1 MQSEPDTE
9 WIALPRVISIDDWHE
24 PDYIRIARIQISLS
38 ENPDMPRLRQLLTG
52 LRENLKTRLSQRQ
65 STRGGGAALEGG
77 VGMCGTGMINFHGPI
92 TQERDDA
99 NDFIV
104 NKLMEDIESRI
115 YDLLGISQ

>member
-9 WIALPRVISIDDWHE
+9 WIALPRVISIDDWYE

-65 STRGGGAALEGG
+65 MEGG
-77 VGMCGTGMINFHGPI
+77 VGMCGTGMIHFHGPI

>member
-1 MQSEPDTE
+1 MLQFNDQTVYNPTHFTLNTSMQSEPDTE

-65 STRGGGAALEGG
+65 IARGSAAALEGG
-77 VGMCGTGMINFHGPI
+77 HGIGIELDPAYVAI
-92 TQERDDA
+92 AGERLRGGLA
-99 NDFIV
+99 
-104 NKLMEDIESRI
+104 
-115 YDLLGISQ
+115 